1 MNVDTDDRA
10 PAPDTSVPLQTETP
24 DHPQQSRDRPQQ
36 DGAPFVERFPSEVA
50 GAPISEMGRNT
61 PGYQALRDDL
71 GPGNIWYPFQ
81 SQCDWDFARWAKNR
95 GSSSTAVTELLAI
108 NGVVEK
114 LELSYHN
121 MKELNRIIDEEM
133 PGRPKFKCEKICIGG
148 ESYDFHFREVI
159 PCIRALFGDPRY
171 SGRLVF
177 APERHYRDA
186 GCTTQVFGEMYTG
199 KWWWSVQQSLELRK
213 PGATVLPLIISSDK
227 TQLTHFRSKSA
238 YPVYLSIGNIPK
250 DIRSKPTQQAQMLMG
265 YIPATQLKQITN
277 QAARRR
283 ALGNLFHSCMRKLL
297 NPIESYGVTGIAMA
311 TGDGIW
317 YRCHPILATFIG
329 DYPEQLL
336 VTCTYNGRC
345 PKCTVPR
352 GELGTDTRFPL
363 RNFGAAV
370 GAFSLSDGNP
380 TTFQARCHD
389 AGLKPTYHPFWER
402 LPYANIFLSITPD
415 ILHQLHQGVLKHLV
429 RWLAALR
436 SGEIDARCSRLPP
449 NHNARY
455 FHKGITWLSKLTGKE
470 HKDIARIIL
479 GVVVDLSLP
488 GVQSSA
494 RLTRAVRALLDFI
507 YLSQYPV
514 HTTQTLNAM
523 DNALCRFHENKDVF
537 IELGVRKHFNL
548 PKLHSLL
555 HYTRSITLFGT
566 ADNYN
571 TENSERLHIDLTK
584 NAYRATNFKDE
595 YKQMTTWLE
604 RQEAMHQ
611 HAAFIEW
618 CNCGHLALSTPLTYP
633 RPNLMLHPF
642 LTIHPSEKGITF
654 GALFNRYGAVDFQ
667 DALADFIVQHN
678 YPELSASIARR
689 RANNTLIPF
698 RKVSVFHRVKFT
710 NRGDTVQK
718 TVDVLHIRPEARNHH
733 GDTIPGRFDTALV
746 KDGSR
751 FRVAQ
756 IRVVFQLPR
765 SALSSIFLSSR
776 PAPPTDLAYVEWFSP
791 LSTPNETHGMYR
803 ISRSY
808 RNNRRLA
815 SIIPLAEVC
824 RSVQLFPAFGP
835 VAPRQWQG
843 PTVLEECRTFYI
855 NSFLDRHLYQNLNV
869 INENC

>member
-1 MNVDTDDRA
+1 MGLRLSSA
-10 PAPDTSVPLQTETP
+10 FLQRWLEP
-24 DHPQQSRDRPQQ
+24 
-36 DGAPFVERFPSEVA
+36 PFP
-50 GAPISEMGRNT
+50 EMGQNM

-81 SQCDWDFARWAKNR
+81 SQCDWDF
-95 GSSSTAVTELLAI
+95 SS
-108 NGVVEK
+108 VVEK

-121 MKELNRIIDEEM
+121 MKELNHIIDEEM

-227 TQLTHFRSKSA
+227 TQLTHFRLKSA

-283 ALGNLFHSCMRKLL
+283 ALGNLFHSCMCKLL

-329 DYPEQLL
+329 DYPKQLL
-336 VTCTYNGRC
+336 VTCTYNGKC

-370 GAFSLSDGNP
+370 V
-380 TTFQARCHD
+380 RCHD

-494 RLTRAVRALLDFI
+494 RLTRAVRALLNFI
-507 YLSQYPV
+507 YLR
-514 HTTQTLNAM
+514 TT
-523 DNALCRFHENKDVF
+523 
-537 IELGVRKHFNL
+537 
-548 PKLHSLL
+548 S
-555 HYTRSITLFGT
+555 Y
-566 ADNYN
+566 
-571 TENSERLHIDLTK
+571 RLDQECIPRDK
-584 NAYRATNFKDE
+584 FKDE

-633 RPNLMLHPF
+633 HPNLMLHPF

-678 YPELSASIARR
+678 YPELSASVARR
-689 RANNTLIPF
+689 HANNTLIPF
-698 RKVSVFHRVKFT
+698 RKVSIFHRVKFT

-718 TVDVLHIRPEARNHH
+718 TVDVLHIRPEACNHH
-733 GDTIPGRFDTALV
+733 GDTIPGRFDTMLV

-756 IRVVFQLPR
+756 IRVVFQLP
-765 SALSSIFLSSR
+765 SSR

-791 LSTPNETHGMYR
+791 LSTPNKTHGMYQ

-808 RNNRRLA
+808 RNNRHLA
-815 SIIPLAEVC
+815 SIIPLAE
-824 RSVQLFPAFGP
+824 
-835 VAPRQWQG
+835 
-843 PTVLEECRTFYI
+843 I
-855 NSFLDRHLYQNLNV
+855 LNGA
-869 INENC
+869 I

>member
-1 MNVDTDDRA
+1 MTTRATCRAIYDSCLDHSSAHDPPGVSGPEDGVPNRSEFNEQFDQHGDGELDHMNVDTDDRA
-10 PAPDTSVPLQTETP
+10 PDTSVPVHTETP
-24 DHPQQSRDRPQQ
+24 DHPQQARDHPQQ
-36 DGAPFVERFPSEVA
+36 DGAPFIERFPSEVA
-50 GAPISEMGRNT
+50 GAPISEMGQNT

-108 NGVVEK
+108 NGMVEK
-114 LELSYHN
+114 LGLSYRN
-121 MKELNRIIDEEM
+121 VKELNRIIDEEM

-159 PCIRALFGDPRY
+159 PCICALFGDPRY

-177 APERHYRDA
+177 APERHYQDVGR
-186 GCTTQVFGEMYTG
+186 TTQVFGEMYTG

-213 PGATVLPLIISSDK
+213 PGAT
-227 TQLTHFRSKSA
+227 SA

-250 DIRSKPTQQAQMLMG
+250 DVRSKPTQQAQMLMG

-277 QAARRR
+277 KDARSR
-283 ALGNLFHSCMRKLL
+283 ALANLFHACMRKLL
-297 NPIESYGVTGIAMA
+297 HPIESYGVTGIAMA

-317 YRCHPILATFIG
+317 YRCHPILAMFIG

-336 VTCTYNGRC
+336 VTCTYSGRC

-352 GELGTDTRFPL
+352 GELGTDSRFPL

-370 GAFSLSDGNP
+370 GTFSLSDSDP
-380 TTFQARCHD
+380 TTFHTRCHD
-389 AGLKPTYHPFWER
+389 AGLKPTYHPFWEC
-402 LPYANIFLSITPD
+402 LPFANIFLSITPD

-429 RWLAALR
+429 RWLARLR
-436 SGEIDARCSRLPP
+436 SGEIDTRCSRLPP

-494 RLTRAVRALLDFI
+494 RLTRAVRALVDFI

-523 DNALCRFHENKDVF
+523 DSALSRFHENKDVF
-537 IELGVRKHFNL
+537 IELGVQEHFNI

-618 CNCGHLALSTPLTYP
+618 CNCGHSALSTPLTYP
-633 RPNLMLHPF
+633 RLNLKLHPF

-654 GALFNRYGAVDFQ
+654 GALFNRYGAIDFQ

-678 YPELSASIARR
+678 YPE
-689 RANNTLIPF
+689 
-698 RKVSVFHRVKFT
+698 
-710 NRGDTVQK
+710 
-718 TVDVLHIRPEARNHH
+718 
-733 GDTIPGRFDTALV
+733 
-746 KDGSR
+746 
-751 FRVAQ
+751 
-756 IRVVFQLPR
+756 
-765 SALSSIFLSSR
+765 
-776 PAPPTDLAYVEWFSP
+776 FS
-791 LSTPNETHGMYR
+791 
-803 ISRSY
+803 
-808 RNNRRLA
+808 
-815 SIIPLAEVC
+815 
-824 RSVQLFPAFGP
+824 Q
-835 VAPRQWQG
+835 
-843 PTVLEECRTFYI
+843 
-855 NSFLDRHLYQNLNV
+855 
-869 INENC
+869 